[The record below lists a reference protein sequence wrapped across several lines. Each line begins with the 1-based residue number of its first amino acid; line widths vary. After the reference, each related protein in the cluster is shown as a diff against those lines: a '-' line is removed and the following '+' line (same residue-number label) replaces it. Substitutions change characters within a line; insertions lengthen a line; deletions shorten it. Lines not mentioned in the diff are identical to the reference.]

1 MTSSETSP
9 ATSDDLLSMLE
20 SVAVRYRTQY
30 MADLARINL
39 TPSEAAILLLLGEWA
54 DVPWPD
60 QKTIRDKLPGS
71 APPSRT
77 IRELHQKGLIQI
89 DNDDEDLRRWLHKL
103 TPKGRRLVSRIEK
116 IRKVYSEQL
125 RTAIRPAGAFA
136 GMYKGLS
143 GFDGWL
149 AKRQSSQ

>member
-77 IRELHQKGLIQI
+77 IRELHQKAGRT
-89 DNDDEDLRRWLHKL
+89 DAVAV
-103 TPKGRRLVSRIEK
+103 TPKRSG
-116 IRKVYSEQL
+116 L
-125 RTAIRPAGAFA
+125 RTLVASGRVELLPGDFRRQDKVCRGAILTCS
-136 GMYKGLS
+136 GLCQVGS
-143 GFDGWL
+143 DQRGQ
-149 AKRQSSQ
+149 RH